1 MRQNGGSTHRSWLS
15 PYMLRLGT
23 TYVMVT
29 PTYVKFES
37 HLFQGGDKHNYQGF
51 P

>member
-1 MRQNGGSTHRSWLS
+1 
-15 PYMLRLGT
+15 MLRLGT

-37 HLFQGGDKHNYQGF
+37 HVFQGGDKHNYQGF
-51 P
+51 PWILKKKNVLM